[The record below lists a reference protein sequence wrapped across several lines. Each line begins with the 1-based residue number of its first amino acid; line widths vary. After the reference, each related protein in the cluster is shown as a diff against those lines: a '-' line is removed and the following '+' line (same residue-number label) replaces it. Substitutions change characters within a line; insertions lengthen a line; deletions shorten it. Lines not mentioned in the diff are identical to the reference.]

1 MSQLLALS
9 SASPRAWR
17 KVEEI
22 VSAVTSAAQLMGRRS
37 EASIERAAAEERI
50 EPAQGRDTQL
60 PDVT

>member
-1 MSQLLALS
+1 
-9 SASPRAWR
+9 
-17 KVEEI
+17 
-22 VSAVTSAAQLMGRRS
+22 MGRRS